1 MTRPVRP
8 VGFDIPDAGR
18 TLFLGRVGSTRP
30 TLIPPPKIQEIIFNV
45 HLVSVLLTEIGRGF
59 LDLSAVGY
67 KPASPESH
75 EVCCSSSA
83 CSHRVKSCNSRCDFS
98 FRFRKAGTV
107 GDFINIT
114 NVSICQKLGYITMF
128 SLRVGLVCVMG
139 ISRGA

>member
-8 VGFDIPDAGR
+8 VDFDIPDAGR

-98 FRFRKAGTV
+98 FRFRKPARWEISSLSGMSV
-107 GDFINIT
+107 
-114 NVSICQKLGYITMF
+114 NVKNLETLPC
-128 SLRVGLVCVMG
+128 LV
-139 ISRGA
+139 SRWGWLVL